1 MSPRSGIR
9 IRAAA
14 LGDAGSIARVHAR
27 SWEEAYSSFLPAEV
41 IAARGAPRRLEQ
53 WAGMLAAPPPRHA
66 VLVGELDGEVVGFAS
81 VGPAEDAQDAVDGSG
96 ELHALYGALAAR
108 SRRRAPRG
116 RGGTASRARLSAGA
130 APGPRR
136 ERDGATRLRARGLGR
151 LGAGRGF
158 RGCAHA
164 LLPKAARL
172 DAGTVAAEIKDS
184 LGIPAC
190 RFPRER
196 SRRQL
201 DDERRRAAQRVVL
214 PACRAPGIARQA
226 NEREAGET

>member
-96 ELHALYGALAAR
+96 ELHALYVSPEHWRRGVGAALLADAEEQLR
-108 SRRRAPRG
+108 ELDFR
-116 RGGTASRARLSAGA
+116 RARL
-130 APGPRR
+130 
-136 ERDGATRLRARGLGR
+136 
-151 LGAGRGF
+151 
-158 RGCAHA
+158 
-164 LLPKAARL
+164 
-172 DAGTVAAEIKDS
+172 
-184 LGIPAC
+184 
-190 RFPRER
+190 
-196 SRRQL
+196 
-201 DDERRRAAQRVVL
+201 RVL
-214 PACRAPGIARQA
+214 AA
-226 NEREAGET
+226 NETARRVYERAGWVASGPDEDFEGAPTLCYRKQLV